1 MAPEQGSVWH
11 QAYTVDLCMLKM
23 VAGLKA
29 DKGAVRVHS
38 MRWLEQSLARGDTGR
53 MLEPLLLS
61 PASERVSDPC
71 QHQAGQAITS
81 YHNRYVTQ
89 DADIMS

>member
-1 MAPEQGSVWH
+1 
-11 QAYTVDLCMLKM
+11 MLKM
-23 VAGLKA
+23 VAGLRA
-29 DKGAVRVHS
+29 HS

-89 DADIMS
+89 DADTISYFAFVFIFS